1 MCGGVVTSPL
11 HTAKVKEP
19 HLLER
24 EGQMGGIQKHY
35 GSVPPLLAAEYRD
48 HGPKHFSKGVGER
61 GMNLAAV
68 VPLALAAMFPWK

>member
-1 MCGGVVTSPL
+1 M
-11 HTAKVKEP
+11 
-19 HLLER
+19 
-24 EGQMGGIQKHY
+24 Y

-48 HGPKHFSKGVGER
+48 HGPEEHFSKGVGER